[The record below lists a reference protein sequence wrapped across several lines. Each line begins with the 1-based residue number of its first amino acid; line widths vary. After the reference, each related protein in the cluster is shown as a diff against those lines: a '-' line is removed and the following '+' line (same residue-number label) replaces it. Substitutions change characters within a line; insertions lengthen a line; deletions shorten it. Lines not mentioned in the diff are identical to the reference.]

1 MLSRSSPLLLG
12 VKRILTL
19 FFSLSRTGVIYWV
32 KLDGF
37 SLFCEKRERNGIM
50 HPRNRINKT
59 RCCPCFEGID
69 ANKTIFVCAL
79 LLFYYSELSIFFP
92 SVNEVGSFTA
102 AT

>member
-37 SLFCEKRERNGIM
+37 SLFCEKRERNGIQGTESIKLGVVLVLKVLM
-50 HPRNRINKT
+50 PIRLYLFVHYYY
-59 RCCPCFEGID
+59 F
-69 ANKTIFVCAL
+69 TIQNS
-79 LLFYYSELSIFFP
+79 LFFFP
-92 SVNEVGSFTA
+92 L
-102 AT
+102 